1 MKKKFDEDLKKRF
14 TNRNKFYNIERG
26 HLKKVLIRVNAWMI
40 GKHRKKTF
48 KDYICLQIQIVLIVL
63 LHCANCFFYKRV
75 TFFIIDF
82 LTFSRSTKKN
92 LFHRMSV
99 S

>member
-63 LHCANCFFYKRV
+63 LHCANCFFLQKGYIF
-75 TFFIIDF
+75 TIDF
-82 LTFSRSTKKN
+82 LTFFRSTKKN